1 VEFGVR
7 SIEHGNLIDADTCAF
22 MADHGAFM
30 VPTLITYEAL
40 ANEGASLGLPPVSVA
55 KIETVRSQGQK
66 ALEIL
71 AKAGV
76 KMALGTDLLGESHR
90 HQSDELRIRAGIL
103 GAGAT
108 LQQATVNAAELLNM
122 SGQLGVIKPGAKADL
137 LLVKGNPL
145 ADISCLLGQGEN
157 ILSIMKDGKF
167 YKQGLP
173 V

>member
-1 VEFGVR
+1 
-7 SIEHGNLIDADTCAF
+7 
-22 MADHGAFM
+22 
-30 VPTLITYEAL
+30 
-40 ANEGASLGLPPVSVA
+40 
-55 KIETVRSQGQK
+55 
-66 ALEIL
+66 
-71 AKAGV
+71 
-76 KMALGTDLLGESHR
+76 MALGTDLLGESHR

-122 SGQLGVIKPGAKADL
+122 PGQLGVIKPGAKADL

-145 ADISCLLGQGEN
+145 TDISCLLGQGEN

>member
-1 VEFGVR
+1 
-7 SIEHGNLIDADTCAF
+7 
-22 MADHGAFM
+22 MADRGAFM

-40 ANEGASLGLPPVSVA
+40 ANEGASLGLPAVSVA

-90 HQSDELRIRAGIL
+90 HQSEELRIRTGIL
-103 GAGAT
+103 GAGVT

-122 SGQLGVIKPGAKADL
+122 SGLLGVIKPGAKADL
-137 LLVKGNPL
+137 LLVNGNPL
-145 ADISCLLGQGEN
+145 ADISCLLGQGDH
-157 ILSIMKDGKF
+157 LVSIMKDGKF
-167 YKQGLP
+167 YKQSLP